1 MGLTNCTINSQSFT
15 KTGGSAIGSD
25 NAQLVI
31 TPDAGYVVS
40 ASNFTN
46 NTGSITG
53 VSNITL
59 SDSGTPGAVGNTVLV
74 AVDLD
79 DTYVMPSANTTLT
92 IDIDGAADL
101 IQYSLSGQL
110 SSTVSNT
117 TQSAETNVAY
127 SATNTSGQTSQV
139 FQRTFEAS
147 PNHHFEVEPYFVLTS
162 DNPSRYSITNN
173 KIYTDGRLTEIEFT
187 VNYTFGSESETGD
200 TIVFTAE
207 AVEFFTE
214 IVEITAYNI
223 LDSILPNTGE
233 TRTINILGTN
243 TAQTKLSISNTA
255 GDTYDFSSDTFTT
268 PPTYLEITISST
280 GVHSEE
286 ITFPAV
292 SSTDTYTFTLD
303 TTTYTNGINS
313 IIDTDTNGIVT
324 FTISQPSE
332 VTVTIKPTHGDTRIL
347 ISEDKVLQLL
357 SGLDATGSEDANL
370 SHIFEISTIDGP
382 LRILSQPSVSNFT
395 NTASGSNGGTTI
407 NVTSAVLSK
416 IEGKLYLTIAGN
428 IGVVG
433 TANVVSELDLS
444 NHLRIQNKTIAFA
457 DSFDCPRNGS
467 VVLTLRSTDTDG
479 DTMTHALVD
488 TGVGSDYPLDG
499 TLGSLTTNSS
509 VSGPPSELLSD
520 VTYTNSGNAL
530 STDFIK
536 FKANDGVDDSEVKT
550 ITINI
555 TNSAP
560 VATDQTGISCEKG
573 GIVKASLDV
582 TDADNDLSELTY
594 TPITGPDHGKVTFDQ
609 KGGFKYEHLGNLP
622 VSVDTFTY
630 EVSDGIDTD
639 QATVTISITS
649 KPNAFDIVKDC
660 QQGGSTSLIALQGNS
675 PTGASISY
683 NLTTAPTRGSLYYDS
698 ALTTPSGGI
707 SVGSLNQPEVF
718 YENNGV
724 SADNDI
730 FKYQVVD
737 NSGLTSRIADVD
749 INVFAPPTAI
759 LLYLG
764 DDDQSGSGS
773 PTYVGFGTGV
783 NNPSSGTTNAGG
795 SYSAI
800 SIVTGVSNQTV
811 ALKFARTSNAVG
823 SVDVSLTSAT
833 MRLFANSDRA
843 FHEITTAN
851 TNPIRINHS
860 STNTPLITS
869 GITYLTVGTMVIPN
883 PGTYFVTISWN
894 YSVPP
899 STVST
904 QAGFKVEV

>member
-1 MGLTNCTINSQSFT
+1 MALTNCTINSQSFT
-15 KTGGSAIGSD
+15 KTGSSAIGSD

-59 SDSGTPGAVGNTVLV
+59 SDSGTPGAIGNTVLV

-79 DTYVMPSANTTLT
+79 DAYVMPSANTTLT

-110 SSTVSNT
+110 SSQVSNID
-117 TQSAETNVAY
+117 QSAETNVAY
-127 SATNTSGQTSQV
+127 SATNTTGQTSQV
-139 FQRTFEAS
+139 FQRTFKAS
-147 PNHHFEVEPYFVLTS
+147 TNHHFEVEPYFELTA
-162 DNPSRYSITNN
+162 DNPSRYNITNQKTYLN
-173 KIYTDGRLTEIEFT
+173 GRLDQIVFT
-187 VNYTFGSESETGD
+187 VNYTFSSENETGD

-214 IVEITAYNI
+214 IVEITAYSI

-243 TAQTKLSISNTA
+243 TAQTKLSISNTS
-255 GDTYDFSSDTFTT
+255 GNTYDFSSDTFTA
-268 PPTYLEITISST
+268 PSTYLEITISST

-313 IIDTDTNGIVT
+313 IIDTDTNGIVA

-332 VTVTIKPTHGDTRIL
+332 VTVTIKPTHNDTRVL
-347 ISEDKVLQLL
+347 ISEGKVLQLL
-357 SGLDATGSEDANL
+357 SGLDATSSEDANL
-370 SHIFEISTIDGP
+370 SHIFEISTVDGP

-416 IEGKLYLTIAGN
+416 IEDKLYLTIAGN

-433 TANVVSELDLS
+433 TANVISELNLS
-444 NHLRIQNKTIAFA
+444 NHLRIQNKTKAFA

-479 DTMTHALVD
+479 DTMTHTLVD
-488 TGVGSDYPLDG
+488 TSDYPLDG
-499 TLGSLTTNSS
+499 TVSAITTNEST
-509 VSGPPSELLSD
+509 SGPPSELLSD
-520 VTYTNSGNAL
+520 VTYTNSGGAL

-555 TNSAP
+555 TNSPP
-560 VATDQTGISCEKG
+560 VATDQPTGINCEKG
-573 GIVKASLDV
+573 GIVIADLDV
-582 TDADNDLSELTY
+582 TDLDNTLDELEYSTV
-594 TPITGPDHGKVTFDQ
+594 TPPLHGFVVFDG
-609 KGGFKYEHLGNLP
+609 KGRFKYSNRGTLP
-622 VSVDTFTY
+622 ISEDFFVY
-630 EVSDGIDTD
+630 EVSDGVDTD
-639 QATVTISITS
+639 QATVTIQINS
-649 KPNAFDIVKDC
+649 KPTADDIEKNC
-660 QQGGSTSLIALQGNS
+660 EQGGDTGLIVLKGSS
-675 PTGASISY
+675 PTGD
-683 NLTTAPTRGSLYYDS
+683 NPVTLDLTTAPTRGSLYYDS
-698 ALTTPSGGI
+698 GLTTPSGGI
-707 SVGSLNQPEVF
+707 STGSLSSSNVY

-724 SADNDI
+724 SDADDI
-730 FKYQVVD
+730 FKYQATD

-749 INVFAPPTAI
+749 IIVSAPAVSSFYGTP
-759 LLYLG
+759 G
-764 DDDQSGSGS
+764 NPDDTQITPRGTSFIHYISGNATDLFFNPFGATSFSMIVAGS
-773 PTYVGFGTGV
+773 SSSIFKVDARVTTGTLQTTTMEITLWNTYQRAYDEATT
-783 NNPSSGTTNAGG
+783 GTTAPVRIK
-795 SYSAI
+795 YSGAFNHT
-800 SIVTGVSNQTV
+800 STYANPWGVMTV
-811 ALKFARTSNAVG
+811 
-823 SVDVSLTSAT
+823 
-833 MRLFANSDRA
+833 
-843 FHEITTAN
+843 
-851 TNPIRINHS
+851 P
-860 STNTPLITS
+860 
-869 GITYLTVGTMVIPN
+869 
-883 PGTYFVTISWN
+883 PGTYFISVKHYAN
-894 YSVPP
+894 YNGNVNLRY
-899 STVST
+899 TLT
-904 QAGFKVEV
+904 

>member
-1 MGLTNCTINSQSFT
+1 M
-15 KTGGSAIGSD
+15 
-25 NAQLVI
+25 
-31 TPDAGYVVS
+31 
-40 ASNFTN
+40 
-46 NTGSITG
+46 
-53 VSNITL
+53 SNITL
-59 SDSGTPGAVGNTVLV
+59 SDSSTPGTIGNTVLV

-79 DTYVMPSANTTLT
+79 DAYVMPSANTTLT

-127 SATNTSGQTSQV
+127 SATNTAGQTSQV
-139 FQRTFEAS
+139 FQRTFSAS
-147 PNHHFEVEPYFVLTS
+147 SNHHFEVEPYFVLTS
-162 DNPSRYSITNN
+162 DNPNRYSITNN
-173 KIYTDGRLTEIEFT
+173 KTYTDGRLTEIEFT

-357 SGLDATGSEDANL
+357 SGLDATNSEDANL

-416 IEGKLYLTIAGN
+416 IEDKLYLTIAGN
-428 IGVVG
+428 IGAVG

-479 DTMTHALVD
+479 DTMTHTLVD
-488 TGVGSDYPLDG
+488 TSDYPLDG

-509 VSGPPSELLSD
+509 TSGPPSELLSD
-520 VTYTNSGNAL
+520 VTYTNSGGAL

-550 ITINI
+550 ITINV

-560 VATDQTGISCEKG
+560 VATDQTGISCERG
-573 GIVKASLDV
+573 GVVKASLDV

-594 TPITGPDHGKVTFDQ
+594 APITKPVHGRVTFNQ
-609 KGGFKYEHLGNLP
+609 EGGFKYEHLGNLP
-622 VSVDTFTY
+622 VSTDTFTY

-639 QATVTISITS
+639 QATVTINITS
-649 KPNAFDIVKDC
+649 KPDATDIRETC
-660 QQGGSTSLIALQGNS
+660 EQGGDTGLIVLEGSS
-675 PTGASISY
+675 PTGDDPVTL
-683 NLTTAPTRGSLYYDS
+683 NLTTAPTRGSLYYNA
-698 ALTTPSGGI
+698 ALNNPSGGI
-707 SVGSLNQPEVF
+707 SVGSLSQPEVY
-718 YENNGV
+718 YENDGV
-724 SADNDI
+724 SDDDDV
-730 FKYQVVD
+730 FKYQATD
-737 NSGLTSRIADVD
+737 NSGLTSRIASVN
-749 INVFAPPTAI
+749 IIVSAPPAA
-759 LLYLG
+759 YLFYG
-764 DDDQSGSGS
+764 NDDTQTGSGYL
-773 PTYVGFGTGV
+773 TRTWALGGTTGILTSTNTSISLV
-783 NNPSSGTTNAGG
+783 TGQPNVELRLRVRNLSGTAYL
-795 SYSAI
+795 YSTELKLWKTYHRNFNEI
-800 SIVTGVSNQTV
+800 SS
-811 ALKFARTSNAVG
+811 
-823 SVDVSLTSAT
+823 
-833 MRLFANSDRA
+833 
-843 FHEITTAN
+843 AN
-851 TNPIRINHS
+851 TNPIRIDYSNVPNGLLLS
-860 STNTPLITS
+860 SSYQMPWNTIIVPD
-869 GITYLTVGTMVIPN
+869 
-883 PGTYFVTISWN
+883 PGTYFLTLSAIRSGSSYDIN
-894 YSVPP
+894 YLLDVI
-899 STVST
+899 
-904 QAGFKVEV
+904 